1 MKKIRIAFLIIS
13 ALFFMNS
20 TMAQSIEDGKKFMY
34 YERFKSAKDIFQ
46 KLLNSNPNNE
56 EAIYW
61 LGQAEMGLENMP
73 AAKILYLSKLSAN
86 PNSPLIL
93 AGVGHIELIE
103 GKTQDARNH
112 FETAI
117 SLSQGKSIP
126 VLNAIGYANGNP
138 DSKNGDAAYAIDKLK
153 QATKIKGF
161 KDADVYANLGDAYR
175 KSGDGGSAQQA
186 YESALTLRP
195 NYARA
200 KFRAGRIYQT
210 QGYGQEELYM
220 KYYNEASALDPA
232 YAPVY
237 EGLYKY
243 YYYTDVNKSGDYLEK
258 WLVNAD
264 DDPKACYYRA
274 SMKYAQ
280 AKFNEAISKSNEC
293 IASQGA
299 SPYPSLFGIKAL
311 AYNKLN
317 DSLNAKA
324 SYEEYFKRQST
335 DKIVGAD
342 YTSYAAILLKFPGNE
357 MLAGTLVDK
366 AVAMDSLES
375 NKIMYLKSMAQAYE
389 SQKKYN
395 EAADWYNKILT
406 VKKNAGKTDLYYAGY
421 NYFRAGQNTQAINIF
436 NKYVEKYPDDMFGN
450 YMIAKANAAIDSTG
464 TMGLAAPYYL
474 KALEIG
480 ENTPDKS
487 KIKDYQMGAY
497 RFLIEY
503 NYNVKK
509 DQATA
514 LLYADKALALAP
526 DDAQLF
532 ANKEFMQKNDPKA
545 APKKATQV
553 DSKTKIKVKA
563 KTK

>member
-280 AKFNEAISKSNEC
+280 AKFTEAVSKSNEC

-299 SPYPSLFGIKAL
+299 NPYPSLFGIKAL

-357 MLAGTLVDK
+357 MLAGTMVDK

-375 NKIMYLKSMAQAYE
+375 NKVTYLKSMAQAYE

-421 NYFRAGQNTQAINIF
+421 NYFRAGQ
-436 NKYVEKYPDDMFGN
+436 KY
-450 YMIAKANAAIDSTG
+450 TG
-464 TMGLAAPYYL
+464 HQY
-474 KALEIG
+474 
-480 ENTPDKS
+480 
-487 KIKDYQMGAY
+487 
-497 RFLIEY
+497 F
-503 NYNVKK
+503 
-509 DQATA
+509 
-514 LLYADKALALAP
+514 
-526 DDAQLF
+526 
-532 ANKEFMQKNDPKA
+532 
-545 APKKATQV
+545 
-553 DSKTKIKVKA
+553 
-563 KTK
+563 